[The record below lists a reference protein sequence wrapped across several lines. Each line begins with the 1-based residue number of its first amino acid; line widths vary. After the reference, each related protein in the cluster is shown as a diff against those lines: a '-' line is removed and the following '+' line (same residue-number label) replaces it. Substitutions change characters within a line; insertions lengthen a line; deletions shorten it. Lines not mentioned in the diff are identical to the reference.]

1 MLFVELRFFVF
12 FLAIFGV
19 YWMLRDNGRRKM
31 WLLLCSYVFYGAW
44 DWRFLSL
51 IVISTMLDFVVGR
64 KLGRYTDPRTRKL
77 WLMAS
82 VMGNLGL
89 LGAFKYFNFFAE
101 SLVQLGNLLGM
112 SLSHTTLQIVLP
124 VGISFYT
131 FQTMSYSLDIYY
143 GKLRSEYSLLDVS
156 LFVAFFPQLVAG
168 PIIRASDF
176 LPQLSSSRSFPWER
190 ARGHLVRLLVGF
202 VKKAVIADNLALY
215 VDAYFR
221 DPAAWAAGSAWVAIV
236 FYAVQIYC
244 DFSGYSD
251 MAVALAGLL
260 GYELMENFRAPY
272 FAGSIT
278 EFWRRWHISLSSWL
292 KDFLYVPLGGSRGS
306 RLFTYRNLMLTMLLG
321 GLWHGSAWN
330 FVIWGGLHGLA
341 LIAHKE
347 WRRLVEHRTR
357 LALAGRLI
365 GPALTFYWV
374 CVTWVFFRART
385 LDEAMTILRSFVL
398 LQSDGTAA
406 LYAMAPVVILVLAV
420 AHWIAFTRSLDHWW
434 QRAAAPAFVVVYAVI
449 FALAVGLVPM
459 DHLPF
464 IYFQF

>member
-12 FLAIFGV
+12 FAAVFGV
-19 YWMLRDNGRRKM
+19 YWSLRNNTWRKV
-31 WLLLCSYVFYGAW
+31 WLLICSLIFYGAW

-51 IVISTMLDFVVGR
+51 IILSTLLDYAVGVQLGLRTSPRAR
-64 KLGRYTDPRTRKL
+64 KA
-77 WLMAS
+77 WLLVS
-82 VMGNLGL
+82 IVGNLGL

-101 SLVQLGNLLGM
+101 SLAQLGSLLGM

-143 GKLRSEYSLLDVS
+143 GKLRSGYSLLDVS

-168 PIIRASDF
+168 PILRARDF
-176 LPQLSSSRSFPWER
+176 LWQLESPRFFPSDR
-190 ARGHLVRLLVGF
+190 AREYLVRFLVGF
-202 VKKAVIADNLALY
+202 VKKACIADNLALY
-215 VDAYFR
+215 VDAFFG
-221 DPAAWAAGSAWVAIV
+221 DPAAFSPSSVWVAMV
-236 FYAVQIYC
+236 FYAIQIYC

-260 GYELMENFRAPY
+260 GYDLMENFRAPY

-278 EFWRRWHISLSSWL
+278 EFWRRWHISLSTWL
-292 KDFLYVPLGGSRGS
+292 KDYLYVPLGGNRGS

-321 GLWHGSAWN
+321 GLWHGPAWN
-330 FVIWGGLHGLA
+330 FVIWGGLHGVA
-341 LIAHKE
+341 LIVHKE
-347 WRRLVEHRTR
+347 WKRLTEGHPF
-357 LALAGRLI
+357 LSLAGRLA

-374 CVTWVFFRART
+374 CITWVFFRAGS
-385 LDEAMTILRSFVL
+385 LEQAMVVLRGFVL
-398 LQSDGTAA
+398 FQTDGAA
-406 LYAMAPVVILVLAV
+406 TLYAAAPMVLLVLGA
-420 AHWIAFTRSLDHWW
+420 AHWIAWTRQLEPWW
-434 QRAAAPAFVVVYAVI
+434 RRAPAPAFVLAYSAC
-449 FALAVGLVPM
+449 FALAVSLVPM

>member
-1 MLFVELRFFVF
+1 VLFVELRFFVF
-12 FLAIFGV
+12 FAAIFGL
-19 YWMLRDNGRRKM
+19 YWALRSHTWRKL
-31 WLLLCSYVFYGAW
+31 WLVACSYIFYGAW

-51 IVISTMLDFVVGR
+51 IVVSTLLDYVVGVQLGLRTSPGAR
-64 KLGRYTDPRTRKL
+64 KA

-82 VMGNLGL
+82 VVGNLGL

-101 SLVQLGNLLGM
+101 SLVELGNLFGM

-124 VGISFYT
+124 AGISFYT

-143 GKLRSEYSLLDVS
+143 GKLRSAHTLLDVS

-176 LPQLSSSRSFPWER
+176 LPQLESARRFPSDR
-190 ARGHLVRLLVGF
+190 AREYLMRFLVGF
-202 VKKAVIADNLALY
+202 FKKACIADNLALF
-215 VDAYFR
+215 VDAFFR
-221 DPAAWAAGSAWVAIV
+221 DPSAYGPGS
-236 FYAVQIYC
+236 VQIYC

-260 GYELMENFRAPY
+260 GYDLMENFRAPY
-272 FAGSIT
+272 FAASIT
-278 EFWRRWHISLSSWL
+278 DFWRRWHISLSSWL
-292 KDFLYVPLGGSRGS
+292 KDYLYVPLGGNRGS
-306 RLFTYRNLMLTMLLG
+306 KLFTYRNLLITMLLG
-321 GLWHGSAWN
+321 GLWHGAAWN

-347 WRRLVEHRTR
+347 WRRVAAGRPALE
-357 LALAGRLI
+357 LAGRLA
-365 GPALTFYWV
+365 GLPLTFYWV
-374 CVTWVFFRART
+374 CITWIFFRT
-385 LDEAMTILRSFVL
+385 GSLDQALTVLRGFVL
-398 LQSDGTAA
+398 LQTEGTSTLFAA
-406 LYAMAPVVILVLAV
+406 APAILMLLAL
-420 AHWIAFTRSLDHWW
+420 AHWIAWTRALEGWW
-434 QRAAAPAFVVVYAVI
+434 RRAPAPLFAVAYSAC